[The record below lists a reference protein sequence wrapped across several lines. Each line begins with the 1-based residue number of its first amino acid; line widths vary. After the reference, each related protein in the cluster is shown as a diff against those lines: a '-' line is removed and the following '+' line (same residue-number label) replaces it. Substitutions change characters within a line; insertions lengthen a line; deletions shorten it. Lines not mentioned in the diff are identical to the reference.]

1 MNTNKIKKAVVDWID
16 TNKDE
21 FYNAA
26 DTLWK
31 YPELGMEEHNSSAL
45 LIELL
50 EKYGFALEKDVAEC
64 RPLCC
69 HFGKG
74 KPVIGLSAEYDCLPG
89 LSQKATLKKKPIVVG
104 APGQGCGHNLLGV
117 AAIKAAIA
125 LKTFIG
131 KQVTE
136 RHAESLWHS
145 GGRAMHRKTFHG
157 QGRAFPGT
165 GRRP

>member
-50 EKYGFALEKDVAEC
+50 EKYGFALEKGVAGM
-64 RPLCC
+64 PTA
-69 HFGKG
+69 FVATYGKG

-89 LSQKATLKKKPIVVG
+89 LSQKATMKKKPIVVG

-117 AAIKAAIA
+117 ALSK
-125 LKTFIG
+125 LP
-131 KQVTE
+131 
-136 RHAESLWHS
+136 S
-145 GGRAMHRKTFHG
+145 
-157 QGRAFPGT
+157 P
-165 GRRP
+165 